1 MLVPVMSAGSKSE
14 VNWMREKSAAIE
26 EEEEEEVALASVV
39 LFTLGMFVRST

>member
-26 EEEEEEVALASVV
+26 EEVALASVV

>member
-26 EEEEEEVALASVV
+26 EEEVALASVV